1 MALLKG
7 PGHST
12 QHHLAA
18 PASKITGTQS
28 GREHLAVHAE
38 QLALKQDL
46 QILQRHRRP
55 LLLRLEPAY
64 QPALEDHVYWTPSLG
79 SWALVSKHW

>member
-1 MALLKG
+1 
-7 PGHST
+7 
-12 QHHLAA
+12 
-18 PASKITGTQS
+18 
-28 GREHLAVHAE
+28 
-38 QLALKQDL
+38 
-46 QILQRHRRP
+46 